1 MKRHITHILTAAA
14 ALLAVLGCTKNEPN
28 TNGRLITM
36 TAHEAGA
43 TKALLNADSFMAAG
57 NQIVVYDYYT
67 APNDVQNP
75 NPATGY
81 YIPGVTA
88 QSTGATAAGT
98 VWPFLGDAR
107 YEWTDAGTHKFFG
120 WMQRDNKF
128 DGVEGSSMDAVTF
141 FGTGFSFNAENQ
153 TLTVPTITL
162 AQTTTATQTSEQFD
176 FMYSGVTTRDPE
188 AQGYDQVALGFKHLF
203 TAFKV
208 TVGNSSSN
216 EVKLKS
222 VQITG
227 LKNSQSATIN
237 YSNPV
242 DELPI
247 VTYTPENS
255 TGEFT
260 YNQETA
266 LSLEKD
272 SAGKAIVHDISGGYK
287 LMWPHTKADFAGA
300 KVIVTY
306 DYKEAGQTSWNTNG
320 NTEIDLANLSGWL
333 AGEKYAVALMFKDK
347 EISLTCKVEP
357 WTVVKEEI
365 DFTNQISVSSPITW
379 DARTVQYVNEQAG
392 EVILYS
398 DGSMVATCNF
408 HIDTPHGATWTASLI
423 PIEGSVDAFK
433 IVEYTKYGAVGVD
446 SQIKIIVT
454 NDAPISRRHV
464 VKLRITIQ
472 TADGRTIIGN
482 LMPKITDPSVT
493 EYKLIQNM
501 ING

>member
-1 MKRHITHILTAAA
+1 
-14 ALLAVLGCTKNEPN
+14 
-28 TNGRLITM
+28 
-36 TAHEAGA
+36 
-43 TKALLNADSFMAAG
+43 
-57 NQIVVYDYYT
+57 
-67 APNDVQNP
+67 
-75 NPATGY
+75 
-81 YIPGVTA
+81 
-88 QSTGATAAGT
+88 
-98 VWPFLGDAR
+98 
-107 YEWTDAGTHKFFG
+107 
-120 WMQRDNKF
+120 
-128 DGVEGSSMDAVTF
+128 MDAATF
-141 FGTGFSFNAENQ
+141 FGTGFSFNEENQ
-153 TLTVPTITL
+153 TLTIPKTTL
-162 AQTTTATQTSEQFD
+162 AQTTAATQTSEQFD
-176 FMYSGVTTRDPE
+176 FMYSGVTTREP
-188 AQGYDQVALGFKHLF
+188 ATQGYDQVALGFKHLF

-247 VTYTPENS
+247 VTYTLANS

-357 WTVVKEEI
+357 WTVVEETI
-365 DFTNQISVSSPITW
+365 DFTNQISVSSPIIW
-379 DARTVQYVNEQAG
+379 DPRTVQYVNEEAG

-408 HIDTPHGATWTASLI
+408 HIDTPQGATWTASLI

-433 IVEYTKYGAVGVD
+433 IVEDTKYGAVGVD

-482 LMPKITDPSVT
+482 LMPKITNPSVT